1 MDVTM
6 TTNLK
11 QRTQSNRGEEMLQG
25 LWIIKMQIDDKQA
38 KYDGWKVALPDTWLQ
53 LYVMFD
59 EIFQWWSNLVSD
71 SFKSWVR

>member
-38 KYDGWKVALPDTWLQ
+38 KYDG
-53 LYVMFD
+53 
-59 EIFQWWSNLVSD
+59 
-71 SFKSWVR
+71 